1 MVDDT
6 EPDVTEPD
14 VTESEVTESEVTESL
29 GETMDSAVP
38 PPPQA
43 VRTIFG
49 DRAPLAERY
58 AAHLAATGI
67 SHGLI
72 GPREIPRV
80 WERHILNCAV
90 VAETIPAGVSV
101 IDVGSG
107 AGLPGLC
114 IALARP
120 DLAVTLVE
128 PMERR
133 TTWLESV
140 REDLGLDAVVVV
152 RSRAEELHGSIA
164 AEVVSARA
172 VAPLDKLARWCLPL
186 VEPGGR
192 LVAMKGSS
200 AEREIAAAT
209 IVLRRLGGR
218 SARVE
223 TCGADVL
230 DTPTT
235 VVVVDKERHPPARDR
250 RGSRVRR

>member
-1 MVDDT
+1 
-6 EPDVTEPD
+6 
-14 VTESEVTESEVTESL
+14 
-29 GETMDSAVP
+29 
-38 PPPQA
+38 
-43 VRTIFG
+43 
-49 DRAPLAERY
+49 
-58 AAHLAATGI
+58 
-67 SHGLI
+67 
-72 GPREIPRV
+72 PRV

-133 TTWLESV
+133 TTWLASV

-152 RSRAEELHGSIA
+152 RSRAEEVRGSIA

-172 VAPLDKLARWCLPL
+172 VAPLDNLARWCLPL

-209 IVLRRLGGR
+209 IVLRR
-218 SARVE
+218 
-223 TCGADVL
+223 
-230 DTPTT
+230 
-235 VVVVDKERHPPARDR
+235 
-250 RGSRVRR
+250 